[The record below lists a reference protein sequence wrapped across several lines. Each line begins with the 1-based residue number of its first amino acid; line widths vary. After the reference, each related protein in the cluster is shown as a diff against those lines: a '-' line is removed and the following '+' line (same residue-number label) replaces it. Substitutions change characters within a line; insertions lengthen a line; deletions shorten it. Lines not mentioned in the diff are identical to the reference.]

1 MVFHER
7 KNPRI
12 TGYDYSSENYY
23 FVTIC
28 TENKKCIFGKSNQ
41 INEFGRLAGDFI
53 EKITE
58 YYPNVFVDKYVV
70 MPNHVHMILYLST
83 GNSVSL
89 SQIIG
94 QYKMVVTKQIH
105 KRDKDVTVWQ
115 RSFHDHIIRNRQSY
129 EKIWEYIDNNPK
141 KWELD
146 CFYQV

>member
-28 TENKKCIFGKSNQ
+28 TENKKCIFCKSNQ
-41 INEFGRLAGDFI
+41 INEFGRIAGDFI

-58 YYPNVFVDKYVV
+58 HYPNVFVDKYVV
-70 MPNHVHMILYLST
+70 MPNHVHMILYLSA

-94 QYKMVVTKQIH
+94 QYKMAVTKQIH
-105 KRDKDVTVWQ
+105 KRDKDVIVWQ
-115 RSFHDHIIRNRQSY
+115 RSFHDHVIRSRQSY